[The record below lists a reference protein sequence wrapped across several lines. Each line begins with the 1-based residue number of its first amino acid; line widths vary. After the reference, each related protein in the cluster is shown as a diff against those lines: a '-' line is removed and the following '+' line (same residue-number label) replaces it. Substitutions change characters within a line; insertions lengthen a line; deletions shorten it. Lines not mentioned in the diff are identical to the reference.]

1 MPDARSDR
9 IRAEGRPGQA
19 IIVGREWL
27 GWRGVIAHPNSPA
40 GGGGPGHFAKPLL
53 AQLDAG
59 TMPSPWAPG
68 PVRSTPL
75 AGAPAPRRPNLPPR
89 TNPRSLGVL
98 VSVQIDLFDVKVDA
112 EIVADGSGA
121 QTLAET
127 TATVQPMPTRPFYER
142 NAHHK
147 ILKFTSKF
155 IWHSTIT
162 IQTAYATGVG
172 PDQLSGYGR
181 GTTTEDVRNGDVT
194 LGFHESCHRSDYI
207 AYLGT
212 HPLPD
217 LPKLTIGMTEADFER
232 VTTAFDGAM
241 KAYLRA
247 TKAESD
253 TKTDEVGYR
262 RSTFEQTGEAFRH
275 IVPGR

>member
-1 MPDARSDR
+1 
-9 IRAEGRPGQA
+9 
-19 IIVGREWL
+19 L
-27 GWRGVIAHPNSPA
+27 
-40 GGGGPGHFAKPLL
+40 
-53 AQLDAG
+53 
-59 TMPSPWAPG
+59 
-68 PVRSTPL
+68 
-75 AGAPAPRRPNLPPR
+75 
-89 TNPRSLGVL
+89 LGVL

-142 NAHHK
+142 NARHQ

-194 LGFHESCHRSDYI
+194 LGFHESCPQERLHR
-207 AYLGT
+207 
-212 HPLPD
+212 
-217 LPKLTIGMTEADFER
+217 
-232 VTTAFDGAM
+232 
-241 KAYLRA
+241 
-247 TKAESD
+247 
-253 TKTDEVGYR
+253 
-262 RSTFEQTGEAFRH
+262 
-275 IVPGR
+275 VPGHAPVA